1 MTPPPGKIATVCRMK
16 NAIPRGSWLEADDF
30 RALVKEIAPLRLG
43 GWVAA
48 SFGNSSCSSSRT
60 WEATSSFSFAIV
72 SLNRGSST
80 LRSSRSLSM
89 ASALV

>member
-1 MTPPPGKIATVCRMK
+1 MK

-43 GWVAA
+43 GWVGGCEFREQFVFFLAHVGGDLE
-48 SFGNSSCSSSRT
+48 FQ
-60 WEATSSFSFAIV
+60 
-72 SLNRGSST
+72 
-80 LRSSRSLSM
+80 LRDRVVEPRVVDAQVFEVLSM